1 MTDELDILIKHI
13 KELSQRAARGGY
25 YTYTD
30 FLGLGEMSAVRRIE
44 RELPVKYAAYGGSPD
59 AERVILA
66 FGDENELGF
75 SPEFPIRCIKIEPL
89 MQKYADKLTHR
100 DFLGAILN
108 LGIERAVIGDIIIKD
123 NVGYA
128 FVLSD
133 MADFVISEIKRIKH
147 TDVKACEVFELP
159 EGELYKTEQK
169 RITLEGE
176 RLDSI
181 VAKVFSLSR
190 SDAQLLFKRGL
201 VFADGREII
210 STSYTPKPDEKISVR
225 GHGRFI
231 YRGPSGNT
239 RKGKLAVTVDLYV

>member
-30 FLGLGEMSAVRRIE
+30 FLGLGEMSEVRRIE
-44 RELPVKYAAYGGSPD
+44 RELPIKYTVYGGSPD

-75 SPEFPIRCIKIEPL
+75 SPEFPIRFIKIEPL

-123 NVGYA
+123 NIGYT

-133 MADFVISEIKRIKH
+133 MADFVISELNKIKH
-147 TDVKACEVFELP
+147 TDVKASEVFELP
-159 EGELYKTEQK
+159 EGELYKTEPK

-190 SDAQLLFKRGL
+190 SDAQQLFKRGL

-210 STSYTPKPDEKISVR
+210 STSYTPRPDEKISVR

-231 YRGPSGNT
+231 YRGITGNT